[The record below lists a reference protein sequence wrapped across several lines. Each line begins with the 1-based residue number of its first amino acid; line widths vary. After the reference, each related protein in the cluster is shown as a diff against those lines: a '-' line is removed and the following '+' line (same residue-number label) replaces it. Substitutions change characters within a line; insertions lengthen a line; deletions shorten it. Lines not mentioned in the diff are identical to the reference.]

1 MPNNET
7 TANAAIAQIREI
19 PIQCLDRA
27 VTAELVG
34 ALASQMAYS
43 PFANFKAMAQA
54 ILHLDNAYLALHET
68 QKVRS

>member
-1 MPNNET
+1 V
-7 TANAAIAQIREI
+7 A
-19 PIQCLDRA
+19 
-27 VTAELVG
+27 AELVG